1 MKTEIAKKLVAEW
14 IEEQSLP
21 TLIRRDT
28 PPVNMPHLEDILAVV
43 GPRRAGKTW
52 YMYQLIEDLLKS
64 GACAKDDILFM
75 DFEDYRLTDFTAP
88 DVETLLT
95 AFNHVTGKN
104 PSFLF
109 FDEIQ
114 RLPNWSRVLR
124 TLHNQRRYHIVI
136 SGSNSELLSREVS
149 TELRGRYRDVLI
161 LPFSFREML
170 LLRDVEYSE
179 RTFLTAG
186 RGRILKAFD
195 AYLEQGGF
203 PEVLKREVPAER
215 RQLLQNYYRTIF
227 YRDILERHNVKAKY
241 VLEAMMRYCLN
252 VFADL
257 FSISAFEKTLKQS
270 SLPGSKRT
278 ISNYLHYLS
287 ESFFLIVNEKFSFSP
302 RKRLMN
308 PKKVYLLDV
317 GFSFLST
324 AFTENADKVLENVV
338 AIELFRRQEE
348 VFYFKDRGECDFLI
362 KRGQKPDEAIQV
374 TWALTERNREREL
387 NGLADALSVHR
398 MSSGLV
404 LTYDQDEELTYKG
417 HKIVVIPAWRWLLR
431 ESSNV

>member
-1 MKTEIAKKLVAEW
+1 MKTETAKKLVAEW
-14 IEEQSLP
+14 IEEQRLP
-21 TLIRRDT
+21 TLIRRDA
-28 PPVNMPHLEDILAVV
+28 PPVDMPHLADILAVV

-52 YMYQLIEDLLKS
+52 YMYQLIEDLLQS
-64 GACAKDDILFM
+64 GTCAKDDILFM
-75 DFEDYRLTDFTAP
+75 DFEDYRLADFTAP

-95 AFNHVTGKN
+95 AFNHVTGKS

-124 TLHNQRRYHIVI
+124 TLHNQRRFHIVV

-170 LLRDVEYSE
+170 RLRGVEYSE

-287 ESFFLIVNEKFSFSP
+287 EAFFLIVNEKFSFSP

-324 AFTENADKVLENVV
+324 AFSENAGKVLENVV

-362 KRGQKPDEAIQV
+362 KQGQKLDAAIQV
-374 TWALTERNREREL
+374 TWTLTDLNREREL
-387 NGLADALSVHR
+387 NGLADAMSAHR
-398 MSSGLV
+398 LSSGLV

-417 HKIVVIPAWRWLLR
+417 HKVTVTPVWKWLLR
-431 ESSNV
+431 KGD